1 MKTRDALHSMTHMFL
16 ALFMAVFA
24 TSHAWAD
31 FTMTNPVTG
40 ENQSYTWKYVGTD
53 GVWNSNSNWKDSS
66 DNVPQDNK
74 VPGITSVG
82 VWDPFFFA
90 NNISVTAEGTN
101 SGYVEGWNFRIGI
114 FNGAN
119 VSIAKLNKLQ
129 GGQRMFMSVDNTSKL
144 TINDWGGGSVNTGG
158 DDNTMN
164 LDYFVASS
172 KGVTYTVDVTTPA
185 TAKGNMH
192 YYFAGEGS
200 VCYKSLGICNHYIK
214 RADVTLTH
222 PNTKQRRYKKLVSFT
237 SSTKTF
243 KTASDS
249 VVYVDG
255 TETNFS
261 AQDLPTAVSITTA
274 DNVVGTCQLVQRND
288 NPTGDDGEGNGVYL
302 YYIDGPHYTA
312 AVTGASAVWSTKAG
326 LTSADTWENG
336 AGKTIA
342 LVNQTDGATVTLDA
356 DITAHLLVV
365 CSDDEK
371 GLTLAKNEAATLSF
385 DAYDFTDAGGRV
397 TVGFSTGA
405 APVLAGENTVLTQLG
420 TGEILVGAGKK
431 LTLTGAAR
439 GWAESS
445 IAVADGG
452 ELVIGGDDTLTS
464 VPFNTRVASVAGVV
478 SYAATIDTGASGM
491 EFANAI
497 NRDFVDGANI
507 TATRFVNGNESGS
520 PVQVFNQRGGTIT
533 VTGTGDVTAASP
545 TGVAPVLFAHWPST
559 VTYNLLG
566 GSLTAVSGVNGSIY
580 FARDGNAKLS
590 IGGGA
595 TTATL
600 KTNGLVDD
608 SRCSKD
614 KTNTFIEILSNG
626 VFEIGS
632 FGITMYDSREPFS
645 LSGGTLNAYESASVS
660 VAHANG
666 VAVTANSVL
675 AAKTGETLTIAS
687 ALTGSGNLTI
697 GTAEDTGTVDISSAT
712 ITATGTFTVTAGST
726 LVIPAS
732 TAETTYT
739 VSGAGTVK
747 VVLTDEQL
755 ESVEPAVLGV
765 KASDFTGSIVCVDG
779 NGDVDAEH
787 TGSVENGKIT
797 IRVASTYTVLV
808 WNATGW
814 VKQDD
819 GTPATPDANSILV
832 LRDEDVITLSA
843 DLAPYAVHMPQSG
856 TVAITGYRYLDVS
869 TLQIP
874 EDAVLRLVVDHN
886 AAIGDDVV
894 KSTLAFT
901 GAGNV
906 ELWCS
911 HSAPWVNGMP
921 VVDANFADGFTGRL
935 VIARGQYGAST
946 ALKSSLDIGVIDGGN
961 LQLKGGTWNNHFYLS
976 GDGWNTNGGEHDKV
990 SLRADA
996 NRVGNSATLEFVT
1009 DESGKKGS
1017 IGSYLGYTFE
1027 IGCALVGTDGFRMG
1041 SGTIKLT
1048 APTNQ
1053 TSRLTGKVVVSGG
1066 TLVFGTGNYTTSNPF
1081 TLGTEVRVDSGA
1093 QLTWHTRTNTDTGYS
1108 ETNKGKIGTAITLN
1122 GGTLHLEDG
1131 SYVFTEDFTVA
1142 ANSTLSTKWGKGRI
1156 FKSLKG
1162 DAGVT
1167 LTVNFHNNSDTG
1179 NSQNYVAGGDFAG
1192 TIDIAT
1198 ADGSGDALFV
1208 PIGTALQN
1216 ATVNL
1221 GGSRAYV
1228 KLIGDATIGALTG
1241 SQAVFGD
1248 GSPRTLT
1255 LKGGTYSG
1263 QLKDQA
1269 DGAADS
1275 TKALSLVVA
1284 GDVTLADVGTY
1295 SGNATLLQ
1303 YGSLTVPS
1311 LYSDGKVVPS
1321 GFEYMI
1327 RIRTNETSYE
1337 TSYTYYTMERVGT
1350 IFSVY

>member
-1 MKTRDALHSMTHMFL
+1 MKTRDALHSLTRMFL

-24 TSHAWAD
+24 TSHAWAV

-53 GVWNSNSNWKDSS
+53 GVWNSKDNWQNSDGGNPTQDKGAGIHGGPYDAFYF
-66 DNVPQDNK
+66 DNA
-74 VPGITSVG
+74 G
-82 VWDPFFFA
+82 V
-90 NNISVTAEGTN
+90 VTAPGTDIN
-101 SGYVEGWNFRIGI
+101 VDAVEGWNLRIGVY
-114 FNGAN
+114 NGTTAKI
-119 VSIAKLNKLQ
+119 SKLEKIA
-129 GGQRMFMSVDNTSKL
+129 GGSGGDRWISVDSTSKL
-144 TINDWGGGSVNTGG
+144 IISRGTGQITNDKAMKYYVAAAGGIVFTNDFTSAGGAAGCDIYYHLAGAGSVVYK
-158 DDNTMN
+158 D
-164 LDYFVASS
+164 L
-172 KGVTYTVDVTTPA
+172 GV
-185 TAKGNMH
+185 
-192 YYFAGEGS
+192 
-200 VCYKSLGICNHYIK
+200 CNHYIK

-255 TETNFS
+255 TATTFS

-274 DNVVGTCQLVQRND
+274 DNVVGTCELVQRND

-312 AVTGASAVWSTKAG
+312 AVTGSTAVWSTKAG
-326 LTSADTWENG
+326 LTSTDTWVNG

-342 LVNQTDGATVTLDA
+342 LVNQTDGATVTLDE

-365 CSDDEK
+365 CSDDDK

-385 DAYDFTDAGGRV
+385 DAYDFTGADGLV

-405 APVLAGENTVLTQLG
+405 ASVFAGKNTVLTQLG
-420 TGEILVGAGKK
+420 TGGIRVGAGKK
-431 LTLTGAAR
+431 LTLTGEAR
-439 GWAESS
+439 DWAESS

-464 VPFNTRVASVAGVV
+464 VPFNTRVASVVGVV
-478 SYAATIDTGASGM
+478 SYAATINTGASGM
-491 EFANAI
+491 EFANAL

-507 TATRFVNGNESGS
+507 TAARFVNGNESGS
-520 PVQVFNQRGGTIT
+520 PVQVFNQRGGAIT
-533 VTGTGDVTAASP
+533 VTGEGDITAASP
-545 TGVAPVLFAHWPST
+545 TTVAPVLFAHWPST
-559 VTYNLLG
+559 VTYNLLS

-580 FARDGNAKLS
+580 FARDGNARLS
-590 IGGGA
+590 IGGGD

-600 KTNGLVDD
+600 KTNGLIDD
-608 SRCSKD
+608 NRGNKD
-614 KTNTFIEILSNG
+614 KTNTFIEILPNG

-632 FGITMYDSREPFS
+632 FGIAMRDSHEPFR
-645 LSGGTLNAYESASVS
+645 LSGGTLKAYETASVS

-666 VAVTANSVL
+666 VAVTADSVL

-697 GTAEDTGTVDISSAT
+697 GTAEDTGTVA
-712 ITATGTFTVTAGST
+712 ITNASTTASGTFTVTAGST
-726 LVIPAS
+726 LVVPAS
-732 TAETTYT
+732 TAETSYT

-747 VVLTDEQL
+747 VVLSDEQQ
-755 ESVEPAVLGV
+755 ENIEPAVLGV

-779 NGDVDAEH
+779 NGAVDSEH
-787 TGSVENGKIT
+787 TCSVVNGRLKI
-797 IRVASTYTVLV
+797 ASAYNVLV
-808 WNATGW
+808 WNNGTGW
-814 VKQDD
+814 EDLE
-819 GTPATPDANSILV
+819 GTSATPDSASILD
-832 LRDEDVITLSA
+832 LRAGDEITLLA
-843 DLAPYAVHMPQSG
+843 DVVPHAVHMPQSG

-874 EDAVLRLVVDHN
+874 EGAVLRLVVAHN
-886 AAIGDDVV
+886 DAIGDDKV

-911 HSAPWVNGMP
+911 NTSPWVTGMP
-921 VVDANFADGFTGRL
+921 VVDDNFADGFTGRL

-961 LQLKGGTWNNHFYLS
+961 LQLKSGTWNNHFYLS
-976 GDGWNTNGGEHDKV
+976 GDGWNPNGGEHDKV

-1017 IGSYLGYTFE
+1017 IGSYSGYTFE
-1027 IGCALVGTDGFRMG
+1027 IGCALVGTNGFRMG
-1041 SGTIKLT
+1041 SGKVKLT
-1048 APTNQ
+1048 APTTQ
-1053 TSRLTGKVVVSGG
+1053 TAGLTGTVVVSGG
-1066 TLVFGTGNYTTSNPF
+1066 TLVFGVGQYSVDSYA
-1081 TLGTEVRVDSGA
+1081 LGSEVRVDSGA
-1093 QLTWHTRTNTDTGYS
+1093 QLTWHTRTNTDTSYS
-1108 ETNKGKIGTAITLN
+1108 ETDKGKIGTAITLN

-1156 FKSLKG
+1156 IKSLKG
-1162 DAGVT
+1162 AAGVT
-1167 LTVNFHNNSDTG
+1167 LTITSDNSSDSG
-1179 NSQNYVAGGDFAG
+1179 NSQNYIEGGDFAG
-1192 TIDIAT
+1192 TINVSSAT
-1198 ADGSGDALFV
+1198 GSGDFMLI

-1221 GGSRAYV
+1221 AGTRAYL
-1228 KLIGDATIGALTG
+1228 KLIDDATIGALTG
-1241 SQAVFGD
+1241 AQAVFGD
-1248 GSPRTLT
+1248 GSPRKLT

-1269 DGAADS
+1269 DGTPDS
-1275 TKALSLVVA
+1275 TNALSLVIA
-1284 GDVTLADVGTY
+1284 GDVTFADVGTY
-1295 SGNATLLQ
+1295 SGNATIINP
-1303 YGSLTVPS
+1303 GSLTVPS

-1321 GFEYMI
+1321 VFEYMI
-1327 RIRTNETSYE
+1327 RVRTNE
-1337 TSYTYYTMERVGT
+1337 TSYTYYTKERVGT